1 MFGVY
6 RRGTGTSLRDSFPL
20 NPQGPF
26 QGGETAADI
35 GQVLVVKRYFGTLA
49 PRATPRMTILPAS
62 ARFVVPASTAAASK
76 LVLFDVMDTI
86 VADPFFRGFH
96 KVAHTRLEQ
105 RVWLVRA
112 DPRFDGTLRP
122 PSARPVHSAAQDLF
136 DLDSVKDLFA
146 IKCQDSFVAFERGEI
161 SEAEHFAT
169 YFTDRRPVDGSR
181 VTEYLRS
188 RYA

>member
-1 MFGVY
+1 M
-6 RRGTGTSLRDSFPL
+6 RASSK
-20 NPQGPF
+20 
-26 QGGETAADI
+26 EI
-35 GQVLVVKRYFGTLA
+35 LVTCELGTLVHA
-49 PRATPRMTILPAS
+49 RPATPRMTILPAS